1 MILPM
6 AYPSKLQCIRRKSG
20 WRQFYLN
27 IPAALAEAL
36 DCQEGESWAFTIVD
50 RKRILLERSQDPR
63 VPPLLKGK

>member
-1 MILPM
+1 MISPM
-6 AYPSKLQCIRRKSG
+6 SYPSKLQCIRRKSG

-36 DCQEGESWAFTIVD
+36 DCHEGESWAFTIVD
-50 RKRILLERSQDPR
+50 RKRILLERSEDPR